1 MTTVY
6 DVPHNEVI
14 NSASEKLKKIKAVSP
29 PGYLKY
35 AKTGVSREHQPADDD
50 WWYVRC
56 ASILRK
62 LYEGGPIGVNR
73 LSKQYGGKLNRGMKP
88 ERVVK
93 GSGSIVKDA
102 LSQLEAGELVKP
114 TKKGRE
120 LTSKGIS
127 LLDKT
132 AHEIKK
138 GIPGLERY

>member
-1 MTTVY
+1 VTTVY
-6 DVPHNEVI
+6 DVPYSEVI
-14 NSASEKLKKIKAVSP
+14 KSASNKLKKIKAVKP

-35 AKTGVSREHQPADDD
+35 VKTGVNREHQPADDD

-73 LSKQYGGKLNRGMKP
+73 LSKVYGGKLNRGVKP
-88 ERVVK
+88 EKVVK
-93 GSGSIVKDA
+93 GSGSIIKDA
-102 LSQLEAGELVKP
+102 LTQLEGVELVKP

-127 LLDKT
+127 LMDKT

-138 GIPGLERY
+138 GIPELKRY